1 MKKIGMLLSLTV
13 ALAGSQAFAGK
24 IEDVQ
29 AAVKK
34 ACSKDMEQADALKK
48 VKDLFLTCVPGSKVD
63 VDGCAVPC
71 LKENS
76 GAVVGG

>member
-1 MKKIGMLLSLTV
+1 MKKVGIMLSLV
-13 ALAGSQAFAGK
+13 IGLASTSAFAGK
-24 IEDVQ
+24 IEQVQ
-29 AAVKK
+29 EAMKK
-34 ACSKDMEQADALKK
+34 ACSKDVSQDDALKK

-63 VDGCAVPC
+63 VDGCAVQC